1 LKEIEREKKVE
12 GFFLGKEYS
21 ARERES
27 KRGEFS
33 RSVRKRRKQQE
44 RERDIERTK

>member
-21 ARERES
+21 AREREQAW
-27 KRGEFS
+27 G
-33 RSVRKRRKQQE
+33 V
-44 RERDIERTK
+44 